1 MGTTVRA
8 RIRRIMP
15 RFARRAGRFVLP
27 AGAAAALVL
36 TGCTIQSLA
45 LRSVDSLFDN
55 TLTAIMRERDLRF
68 AESAI
73 PGDLK
78 LLEAVADSD
87 PSNPRYNQL
96 TCMGFAS
103 YALAFAED
111 DPSRAV
117 IFYSRARDYGEQGLV
132 ALGIPRTTFAASAAA
147 MKAALG
153 KLSRRDLPLVFWTAS
168 AWGSAVSL
176 QLNEPDSLA
185 AIPTI
190 NAMMEWVQARE
201 PGYFYGGPSLYFGV
215 YYGSFPPA
223 LGGKPALAKEN
234 FDRAHEASGGKFL
247 MTDVLYARIYAVGTQ
262 DRQLFQDL
270 LTRVVDAP
278 SDILPEQGLANSVA
292 KKRAGELL
300 SRAEE
305 LF

>member
-1 MGTTVRA
+1 MGMTVRA
-8 RIRRIMP
+8 RIRTLP
-15 RFARRAGRFVLP
+15 RFARRARRLVLLT
-27 AGAAAALVL
+27 AAAAALVVQ
-36 TGCTIQSLA
+36 GCTIQSIA

-55 TLTAIMRERDLRF
+55 TVTALMRESDLQF
-68 AESAI
+68 AETAI

-78 LLEAVADSD
+78 LLEAVSDSD
-87 PSNPRYNQL
+87 PTNVRYNQL
-96 TCMGFAS
+96 ACMGFAS
-103 YALAFAED
+103 YALAFTED

-117 IFYSRARDYGEQGLV
+117 VFYSRARDYGERGMI
-132 ALGIPRTTFAASAAA
+132 ARGIPRAAFAADAAT
-147 MKAALG
+147 MTAALG
-153 KLSRRDLPLVFWTAS
+153 RLSRSDLPLVFWTAS
-168 AWGSAVSL
+168 AWGSAASL

-185 AIPTI
+185 AIPTV

-262 DRQLFQDL
+262 DRQLFVDL

-278 SDILPEQGLANSVA
+278 SDMLPEQGLANSVA
-292 KKRAGELL
+292 KKRARELL
-300 SRAEE
+300 ARTEE